1 MSREY
6 EYVIIQLA
14 DRARG
19 ERLNAGLAIFSD
31 RGLDLRLP
39 KRLEKLRAISAALD
53 LDGLRSN
60 IENLAAF
67 DKILLNDGVAEAAK
81 RIEALGHL
89 STFMFSSLSHFA
101 AHSNAA
107 YEDVVAKLLQT
118 LVEPEPARLRPARK
132 RTRLVSVVRQVFKR
146 ERVLARPGEDL
157 SAHRLVSNLQIA
169 EGLAAD
175 FVLKNGAMHI
185 IETVDASGDDFSPK
199 RVVSD
204 IAISALVLEQSRM
217 TFGDEGT
224 TTRIVYDAS
233 ATAERVAMPSL
244 MAAAHQGAELVNW
257 ASQDDRNKLIVDLAA
272 LATPFETKKS
282 GKTNI
287 NASTQHR
294 LALH

>member
-6 EYVIIQLA
+6 EYAIIQLA
-14 DRARG
+14 DRVRG

-31 RGLDLRLP
+31 LGLDLRLP
-39 KRLEKLRAISAALD
+39 RRLEKLRAISAALD

-67 DKILLNDGVAEAAK
+67 DRILLDDGVEEAAK

-89 STFMFSSLSHFA
+89 STFIFSSVSHFA

-118 LVEPEPARLRPARK
+118 LVEPEPARVKPVRK
-132 RTRLVSVVRQVFKR
+132 RTRLVSVLRQALRR

-157 SAHRLVSNLQIA
+157 SAHRVVANLQIA

-185 IETVDASGDDFSPK
+185 IETVDASEDDFSPK

-217 TFGDEGT
+217 TFGSQDT
-224 TTRIVYDAS
+224 TTRIVYDTS
-233 ATAERVAMPSL
+233 AAAERIAMPSL

-257 ASQDDRNKLIVDLAA
+257 ASQDDRNKLIVGLSAM
-272 LATPFETKKS
+272 ATPLESKKS
-282 GKTNI
+282 DSTNI
-287 NASTQHR
+287 NASTQPR
-294 LALH
+294 LSLH